1 VGTDDPAMLTADISD
16 EAGTTVVALDGELE
30 YATAASL
37 RATFS
42 DLARKPSGPV
52 VVDLSALRFVDSIG
66 LSLLV
71 QARERF
77 AAEGV
82 PFALRNPAAN
92 VARVLETSGLT
103 ELFALDA
110 DDH

>member
-1 VGTDDPAMLTADISD
+1 MTTDDPAALVAAIHD
-16 EAGTTVVALDGELE
+16 EAGTTIVALDGELE
-30 YATAASL
+30 FATAASL

-42 DLARKPSGPV
+42 DLARNPSGPV

-71 QARERF
+71 QAQQRF

-82 PFALRNPAAN
+82 PFGLRNPTQN

-110 DDH
+110 DER